1 MERVPGERQETSMIE
16 AVVQAGSF
24 ETAYRRAGRGGTVLL
39 LLAGEDRE
47 LADWLFDTLA
57 ERFRTIAP
65 DLPPD
70 LEARPTF
77 FGAWLR
83 ALIDGLGLEQPAVV
97 VGAAHT
103 HALLRFAARDADRVG
118 RLVLLQ
124 GDARGNTAG
133 TEAALAA
140 EAARRPVRVVAV
152 PRADDHAG
160 RSVVLA
166 RILDFLSI
174 PA

>member
-1 MERVPGERQETSMIE
+1 MIE

-24 ETAYRRAGRGGTVLL
+24 ETAYRRAGRGGTVLV
-39 LLAGEDRE
+39 LLAGEDQE
-47 LADWLFDTLA
+47 LGDWLFDRLG

-70 LEARPTF
+70 LEATPSLL
-77 FGAWLR
+77 GAWLR

-97 VGAAHT
+97 GGIAHA
-103 HALLRFAARDADRVG
+103 HALLRFAARDPDRVG

-124 GDARGNTAG
+124 GDAHRNTAE

-140 EAARRPVRVVAV
+140 EARVARGPVHVMTV
-152 PRADDHAG
+152 PRAEDHAG
-160 RSVVLA
+160 RSVALA
-166 RILDFLSI
+166 GILDFLFI